1 MLKSV
6 KMFLNLLK
14 SVKNIIILLCLKNE
28 GFSVDIFV
36 VFNIVFFVRC

>member
-14 SVKNIIILLCLKNE
+14 SVKNIIILLCLKSE
-28 GFSVDIFV
+28 GFRVDILLFL
-36 VFNIVFFVRC
+36 ILFFL

>member
-14 SVKNIIILLCLKNE
+14 SVKKIIILLCLKSE
-28 GFSVDIFV
+28 GFRVDIFV
-36 VFNIVFFVRC
+36 FLILFFL